1 MRERQHYVALDE
13 YEHGIL
19 IDSLNEKRK
28 DLMSEGKTTDAVD
41 ELIVKVGHAP
51 QKKFKVIERDKDK
64 RREAR

>member
-1 MRERQHYVALDE
+1 MRERQHFVALDE

-28 DLMSEGKTTDAVD
+28 DLMSEGKTTDAID

>member
-1 MRERQHYVALDE
+1 MRERQHFAALDE

>member
-1 MRERQHYVALDE
+1 MRERQHFVALDE

-28 DLMSEGKTTDAVD
+28 DLMNEGKTTDAVD

-51 QKKFKVIERDKDK
+51 QKKFRVIERDKDK

>member
-1 MRERQHYVALDE
+1 MRERQHFVALDE

-19 IDSLNEKRK
+19 IDSLKEKRK

>member
-1 MRERQHYVALDE
+1 MRERQHFVALDQ

>member
-1 MRERQHYVALDE
+1 MRERQHFDALDE

>member
-1 MRERQHYVALDE
+1 MRERQHFVALDE

-51 QKKFKVIERDKDK
+51 QKEVQSNRKG
-64 RREAR
+64 

>member
-1 MRERQHYVALDE
+1 MRERQHFVALDE

-28 DLMSEGKTTDAVD
+28 DLMNEGKTTDAVD

>member
-1 MRERQHYVALDE
+1 MRERQHFVALDE

-28 DLMSEGKTTDAVD
+28 DLMNEGKTTDAVD
-41 ELIVKVGHAP
+41 QLTVKVRHAP

>member
-1 MRERQHYVALDE
+1 MRERQHFVALDE

-41 ELIVKVGHAP
+41 ELIVKV
-51 QKKFKVIERDKDK
+51 ERDKDK

>member
-1 MRERQHYVALDE
+1 MRERQHFVALDE

-28 DLMSEGKTTDAVD
+28 DLMSEG
-41 ELIVKVGHAP
+41 P

>member
-1 MRERQHYVALDE
+1 MRERQHFVALDE

-41 ELIVKVGHAP
+41 ELIGKVGHAP

>member
-1 MRERQHYVALDE
+1 MRERQHFVALDE

-28 DLMSEGKTTDAVD
+28 DLMSEGKTTDDVD
-41 ELIVKVGHAP
+41 ELIVTVGHDT
-51 QKKFKVIERDKDK
+51 QKKFKVFERDKDK

>member
-1 MRERQHYVALDE
+1 MRERQHFVALDE

-28 DLMSEGKTTDAVD
+28 DIMSEGKTTDAVD

>member
-1 MRERQHYVALDE
+1 MRERQHFVALDE

-28 DLMSEGKTTDAVD
+28 DLMNEGKTTDAVD

-51 QKKFKVIERDKDK
+51 QMKFKVIERDKDK